1 MSTGVDA
8 GVTGAAAL
16 LRLEQ
21 VEVVYQKVIT
31 AIQGVSL
38 EVQAGRIVVLLGSNG
53 AGKTTTLRAV
63 TGFLGSDDARV
74 TDGRIW
80 FDTQAIENNPPH
92 AVAARG
98 IALVPERLKVFE
110 TLTVLENLQ
119 AAVPSSVRGRAA
131 QRERIQQVFDQF
143 PRLAPARGRL
153 AGYLSGG
160 ERQML
165 AMGSALIGA
174 PRLLLV
180 DEMSLGLAPRIVE
193 ELLER
198 LVALKKALGLTV
210 LLVEQSAHLALQVA
224 DYGYIM
230 ESGRIVLDG
239 TAQRLRGHSDVQ
251 EFYLGMGSGPDRR
264 SYRDVKQYR
273 RSRRWFG

>member
-1 MSTGVDA
+1 MNT
-8 GVTGAAAL
+8 AAPL
-16 LRLEQ
+16 LQLEQ

-31 AIQGVSL
+31 AIHGVSL
-38 EVQAGRIVVLLGSNG
+38 EIRTGQIVVLLGSNG
-53 AGKTTTLRAV
+53 AGKTTTLRAI
-63 TGFLGSDDARV
+63 TGFLGSDDAEV
-74 TDGRIW
+74 TGGRIW
-80 FDTQAIENNPPH
+80 FEGHRIENSLPH
-92 AVAARG
+92 VVAARG

-119 AAVPSSVRGRAA
+119 AAVPSGIRSRVA
-131 QRERIQQVFDQF
+131 QRERIELVFDQF

-174 PRLLLV
+174 PRMLLI

-198 LVALKKALGLTV
+198 LVVLKKALGLTV
-210 LLVEQSAHLALQVA
+210 LLVEQSAHLALAVA

-230 ESGRIVLDG
+230 ENGRVVLDG
-239 TAQRLRGHSDVQ
+239 TAERLRGHGDVQ
-251 EFYLGMGSGPDRR
+251 EFYLGMGGGPDRR

>member
-1 MSTGVDA
+1 MN
-8 GVTGAAAL
+8 AAAPL

-31 AIQGVSL
+31 AVHGVSL
-38 EVQAGRIVVLLGSNG
+38 EVPAGQIVVLLGANG

-74 TDGRIW
+74 TDGKIW
-80 FDTQAIENNPPH
+80 FEAHAIENCPPH
-92 AVAARG
+92 TVAARG
-98 IALVPERLKVFE
+98 IALVPERRKVFE

-119 AAVPSSVRGRAA
+119 AAVPSGIRGRAA
-131 QRERIQQVFDQF
+131 RRERIDQVFDQF

-198 LVALKKALGLTV
+198 LVVLKKALGLTV
-210 LLVEQSAHLALQVA
+210 LLVEQSAHLALEVA

-230 ESGRIVLDG
+230 ESGRVVLDG
-239 TAQRLRGHSDVQ
+239 TAERLRGHGDVQ
-251 EFYLGMGSGPDRR
+251 EFYLGMGGGPDRR

>member
-1 MSTGVDA
+1 MN
-8 GVTGAAAL
+8 AAVPL

-31 AIQGVSL
+31 AIHGVSL
-38 EVQAGRIVVLLGSNG
+38 EVPTGQIVVLLGSNG

-63 TGFLGSDDARV
+63 TGFLGSDDAKV
-74 TDGRIW
+74 TDGKIW
-80 FDTQAIENNPPH
+80 FEAHAIENSPPH
-92 AVAARG
+92 LVAARG
-98 IALVPERLKVFE
+98 IALVPERRKVFE

-119 AAVPSSVRGRAA
+119 AAVPSRIRSRAA
-131 QRERIQQVFDQF
+131 QRERIEQVFDQF

-165 AMGSALIGA
+165 AMGSALISA

-198 LVALKKALGLTV
+198 LVLLKKALGLTV

-230 ESGRIVLDG
+230 ENGRVVLDG
-239 TAQRLRGHSDVQ
+239 TAERLRAHGDVQ